1 MGAVLGKTSFP
12 QLFTLVT
19 IETIFY
25 TLNAVICVDKMGAL
39 DIGGAIVIHM
49 FGAYFGLTA
58 TYFF

>member
-1 MGAVLGKTSFP
+1 MEK
-12 QLFTLVT
+12 
-19 IETIFY
+19 IY